1 MIICYQ
7 GDEMEKN
14 EVLNRRNFIKTSAIG
29 MVGLSVSGS
38 GNFASEE
45 NKKGTS
51 VKPRIK
57 KFNILGRTGFKVS
70 DIGIGTSRVYPVP
83 VITALLDA
91 GVNYIDTAER
101 YGRGASEKSIAQA
114 IKGRDRKS
122 LFITTKL
129 HLTET
134 TSTEEIDKRFNKC
147 LGRLETDYIDCL
159 MIHGASSLAVL
170 KNKNFHLAVKK
181 LKAEGKLRFTGVSNH
196 GTRFGR
202 SEDVM
207 KKVLMG
213 AIDDGRFDVLLVV
226 YNFLKR
232 DPGEKILEAC
242 KKKNIGVT
250 IMKSNPVGRYFD
262 IKERIEQ
269 LKKEGKEIDTRTKNY
284 YDRLKETASRAE
296 FFIKKHNLENSEEIR
311 DAALKFVLNNPNVSV
326 LNLAFNNFDDIEKM
340 LILSGTKLSRTEK
353 HKLNYYAH
361 GLSELYCRH
370 GCGICESSCPENIPV
385 NTIMRYNHYFD
396 ANGSEKFAM
405 QKYAG
410 LSGLNSDACKK
421 CSGIC
426 ERSCPFN
433 VPVKGLLILA
443 DHRLTLG

>member
-1 MIICYQ
+1 M
-7 GDEMEKN
+7 GKN
-14 EVLNRRNFIKTSAIG
+14 EILNRRNFIKTSAIG

-38 GNFASEE
+38 SNFASKE
-45 NKKGTS
+45 NEKGTS
-51 VKPRIK
+51 VTPRIK

-91 GVNYIDTAER
+91 GVNYIDTSER
-101 YGRGASEKSIAQA
+101 YGRGASERSIAQA

-134 TSTEEIDKRFNKC
+134 TSTKEIDKKFNKC

-159 MIHGASSLAVL
+159 MIHGASSIAVL
-170 KNKNFHLAVKK
+170 KNENFHLAVKK
-181 LKAEGKLRFTGVSNH
+181 LKAEGKLKFTGVSNH

-213 AIDDGRFDVLLVV
+213 AVDDGRFDVLLVV

-269 LKKEGKEIDTRTKNY
+269 LKKEGKEIDARTKNY
-284 YDRLKETASRAE
+284 YNRLKETASRSE

-353 HKLNYYAH
+353 HKLNYYEH
-361 GLSELYCRH
+361 GLSEFYCRH

-385 NTIMRYNHYFD
+385 NTIMRYNHYFE

-410 LSGLNSDACKK
+410 LSGLNSDACNK

-433 VPVKGLLILA
+433 VPVKGLLMLA
-443 DHRLTLG
+443 EHRLTLG

>member
-1 MIICYQ
+1 MK
-7 GDEMEKN
+7 KN
-14 EVLNRRNFIKTSAIG
+14 EILNRRNFIKTSTIG
-29 MVGLSVSGS
+29 MVGLGVSGRS
-38 GNFASEE
+38 NFASE
-45 NKKGTS
+45 KKEKNVSLT
-51 VKPRIK
+51 PRIK
-57 KFNILGRTGFKVS
+57 KFNILGRTGFKAS

-134 TSTEEIDKRFNKC
+134 TSTEEIEERFGKC
-147 LGRLETDYIDCL
+147 LARLETDYIDCL
-159 MIHGASSLAVL
+159 LIHGASSIAVL
-170 KNKNFHLAVKK
+170 KNENFHIAVKN
-181 LKAEGKLRFTGVSNH
+181 LKARGKLRFTGVSNH
-196 GTRFGR
+196 GARFGR
-202 SEDVM
+202 GKDVM
-207 KKVLMG
+207 EEVLMG
-213 AIDDGRFDVLLVV
+213 AVDDGRFDVLLVV

-232 DPGEKILEAC
+232 DPGEKILAAC

-262 IKERIEQ
+262 MKERIEQ
-269 LKKEGKEIDTRTKNY
+269 LKKEGKEIDDRTKNY
-284 YDRLKETASRAE
+284 YERLKETASRSE
-296 FFIKKHNLENSEEIR
+296 SFIKKYNLENSDEIR
-311 DAALKFVLNNPNVSV
+311 DAALRFVLTNPDVGV

-340 LILSGTKLSRTEK
+340 LILSGTKLSKTNK
-353 HKLNYYAH
+353 HKLNSYAH

-385 NTIMRYNHYFD
+385 NTIMRYNHYFE

-410 LSGLNSDACKK
+410 LSGVNSEACIK

-443 DHRLTLG
+443 DQRLTLS